1 MTKNKIVFFISFILF
16 FQFLMANNS
25 IFYKNKSI
33 DIGGLKIHILK
44 NNRIDF
50 IHAELIIMYKTK
62 NTDSVIPFITA
73 KTIFTKSYKSRT
85 PVSKILRTLGND
97 YNFSFMGDY
106 VLFRINF
113 LKKDLPKFVKFLS
126 ILFKTNKISAKDL
139 KYEKKIIIKNYKKN
153 RDFQIKMG
161 TFLAYKY
168 LFKNK
173 ILGNNFFIKRH
184 VNKVNINKL
193 LIHYKGTYTPTN
205 MQLYLTGKIHTAR
218 TIGYISKSL
227 RGIVK
232 SYKYKEIKETNKLD
246 ITPMPIILNIPGLV
260 NPTILFFKIINGKI
274 ENDYISSVILNDI
287 MFRQYPFNIIKENKK
302 YNVKK
307 RFVAVTK
314 ILKHKGII
322 VIRNAFSLNYQ
333 SVKQFLFL
341 LNSDVVKIKSS
352 FLSRRNYKIA
362 LNYYYGK
369 LKVETKNYNSVLKR
383 NLSTLLFKTN
393 NYQVYENKNILYK
406 INYELNRARQEL
418 IKSKKALSKN
428 EVIVIIGDF
437 DKIMKFYP
445 EIGGE
450 IVDTE

>member
-1 MTKNKIVFFISFILF
+1 
-16 FQFLMANNS
+16 
-25 IFYKNKSI
+25 
-33 DIGGLKIHILK
+33 
-44 NNRIDF
+44 
-50 IHAELIIMYKTK
+50 
-62 NTDSVIPFITA
+62 VIPFITA

-85 PVSKILRTLGND
+85 PVSKILRALGND
-97 YNFSFMGDY
+97 YNLGFMGDY
-106 VLFRINF
+106 VVFKINF

-153 RDFQIKMG
+153 RNFQIKMG

-184 VNKVNINKL
+184 VNKANINKL

-205 MQLYLTGKIHTAR
+205 MQLYLTGKIHTDR
-218 TIGYISKSL
+218 VIGYISKSL

-232 SYKYKEIKETNKLD
+232 SYKYKEIKEIDKLY
-246 ITPMPIILNIPGLV
+246 ITPTPIILNIPDLV
-260 NPTILFFKIINGKI
+260 NPTILFFKIINGRI

-287 MFRQYPFNIIKENKK
+287 LFRQYPFNIIKENKK

-333 SVKQFLFL
+333 SIKQFLFL
-341 LNSDVVKIKSS
+341 LNSDVVRIKSS

-369 LKVETKNYNSVLKR
+369 LKVETRNYNNILKR
-383 NLSTLLFKTN
+383 ALSTLLFKTN
-393 NYQVYENKNILYK
+393 NYQMYENKNVLYK
-406 INYELNRARQEL
+406 INYELNRARQEF
-418 IKSKKALSKN
+418 IKNKKALSKD

-437 DKIMKFYP
+437 DKIIKFYP

-450 IVDTE
+450 IVDME